1 MGSAELQTD
10 ASLASPCETSGKSL
24 LPLGLNHE
32 NGFSICQMGVSD
44 LSVVC
49 SKMGT
54 RLLAFLKAD
63 VSI

>member
-10 ASLASPCETSGKSL
+10 ASLAFPCETSGKSL
-24 LPLGLNHE
+24 LPLGL
-32 NGFSICQMGVSD
+32 GFSICQMGVLD
-44 LSVVC
+44 PSVVC